1 MQSGRR
7 QRRDESGSRENKRKL
22 YFFCVSPGQIC
33 IFMYNLELEYRG
45 AVEDI
50 CTFVCTCTK
59 NMFLIHVH

>member
-22 YFFCVSPGQIC
+22 YFFCVSREQIC

-50 CTFVCTCTK
+50 CTFFACTSM
-59 NMFLIHVH
+59 MFFIHVH